1 MGYSDL
7 KEEDVNKYIS
17 AIKSAEL
24 YTDLILIEQDM
35 IRKGK
40 VNNEAFRFL
49 QEEKQLRKEEKR
61 QGK

>member
-7 KEEDVNKYIS
+7 NKEDVNKYIS

-40 VNNEAFRFL
+40 VNNEAFHLL
-49 QEEKQLRKEEKR
+49 QEEKELRKEEKR